1 LLLSLDVRK
10 QDGGILGS
18 GRMTFKPSEPL
29 GPAVESRYIVEL
41 GGIPEFERLVDVR
54 DNLQVSV
61 RVEDVVTDG
70 LRLLG
75 DHVVDKD
82 DQLRDVALGVL

>member
-1 LLLSLDVRK
+1 
-10 QDGGILGS
+10 
-18 GRMTFKPSEPL
+18 
-29 GPAVESRYIVEL
+29 
-41 GGIPEFERLVDVR
+41 
-54 DNLQVSV
+54 NLQVSV

-82 DQLRDVALGVL
+82 DQLRDVALGVLIGRIAEMRESVRRIRERIGRSS